1 MVKGAVKLT
10 GKLIEMESQYP
21 LAETIHSIGLVHLL
35 NPKLALHFV
44 DEIDK
49 HIGVHNVRKGL
60 INKDEHLRYTAFVYE

>member
-21 LAETIHSIGLVHLL
+21 LADTIHSIGLVHLL

-60 INKDEHLRYTAFVYE
+60 INKDEHLRYTTFVNE